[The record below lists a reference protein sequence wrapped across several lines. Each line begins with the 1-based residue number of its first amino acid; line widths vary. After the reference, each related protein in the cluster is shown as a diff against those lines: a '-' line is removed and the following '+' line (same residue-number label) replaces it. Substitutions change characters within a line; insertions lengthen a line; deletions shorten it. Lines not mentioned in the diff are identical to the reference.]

1 MLDMTGGTWIV
12 LEGRDEREDVPLVC
26 IGYKYN
32 KKKTLVFLTT
42 KGAGSTEKEEP
53 YEVRFPDKYGN
64 LCVRHV
70 SMPQVISLCFNH
82 SNVVDVHNQ
91 SRQADSSLEKK

>member
-42 KGAGSTEKEEP
+42 KGAGSIEKRGL
-53 YEVRFPDKYGN
+53 VKQD
-64 LCVRHV
+64 LQA
-70 SMPQVISLCFNH
+70 SMGTSVCNMFQGC
-82 SNVVDVHNQ
+82 
-91 SRQADSSLEKK
+91 R